1 MARRQGGGRPRRA
14 AKSAVIV
21 IAMLILILIAIVIVI
36 TQLHRAGPS
45 AEAQCRV
52 ILELDGARRPLRTP
66 RGGLTV
72 AM

>member
-1 MARRQGGGRPRRA
+1 
-14 AKSAVIV
+14 
-21 IAMLILILIAIVIVI
+21 MLILILIAIVIVI